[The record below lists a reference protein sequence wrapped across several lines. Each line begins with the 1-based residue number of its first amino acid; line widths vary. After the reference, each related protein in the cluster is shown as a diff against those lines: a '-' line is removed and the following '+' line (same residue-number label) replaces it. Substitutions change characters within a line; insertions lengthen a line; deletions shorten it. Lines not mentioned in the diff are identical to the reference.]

1 MTDQYI
7 KLYGDISNRLHEA
20 AKYDHSLDGIDRLVD
35 LASIY
40 EEEGHKKEIVVEFS
54 ESQSFAAIRT
64 VKKIID
70 EAAEEAGF
78 KVTYKNLS
86 GKIYEAS

>member
-7 KLYGDISNRLHEA
+7 KLYGDISNRLHET
-20 AKYDHSLDGIDRLVD
+20 AKIDHSLDGIDRLVD

-40 EEEGHKKEIVVEFS
+40 EEEGNKREIVVEFS
-54 ESQSFAAIRT
+54 ESQPFAAIRT

-70 EAAEEAGF
+70 ETAAEASF

-86 GKIYEAS
+86 GKIYEAG